1 LILTYKIRHGRD
13 FSDELRKAEKVAT
26 FALRTRSQS
35 SHDVK
40 HLGLKS
46 MISNQI
52 LRKYSRNRVLKEV
65 HSVKLTIPSQ
75 GVRILRELRTLRIP
89 CLNLTLNYRFRED
102 FEKVNQVEV
111 GDEYAYVSV
120 TIPEEEHYDPRGW
133 IGVDRN
139 TTGHIAVVANPETGK
154 VLKLGKSAKHIHEKY
169 REIRRSLQ
177 SHGKYRKVKEI
188 RDRESR
194 VVRDLNNKVS
204 RKIVDAAKE
213 SGKGIRLELL
223 EGIRKSTR
231 QARSFRYALHS
242 WSFYQLEKMIEYKAK
257 LLGVPVAYVDPAY
270 TSQTCSRCGRI
281 GDRSGKGFKC
291 PSCGHV
297 ENADVNASFNIAVRQ
312 VGVSRSTIDRD
323 AVEGSTDTPRE
334 ATAGTMQTLEPHVLQ
349 PWEYVR

>member
-13 FSDELRKAEKVAT
+13 FSCELRKAEQVAT

-52 LRKYSRNRVLKEV
+52 LRKYSQNRVLKEIR
-65 HSVKLTIPSQ
+65 SVKLTIPSQ
-75 GVRILRELRTLRIP
+75 GVRVLRELRKLVIP
-89 CLNLTLNYRFRED
+89 CLELTLNYHFRDD
-102 FEKVNQVEV
+102 FEKVNQIEV

-120 TIPEEEHYDPRGW
+120 TVPEEKTYEPKGW

-139 TTGHIAVVANPETGK
+139 TTGHIAVVADPETGK

-169 REIRRSLQ
+169 REIRRGLQ

-194 VVRDLNNKVS
+194 VVRDLNNEVS
-204 RKIVDAAKE
+204 RKIVDAAKG
-213 SGKGIRLELL
+213 SGKGIKLETLN
-223 EGIRKSTR
+223 GIRKTAP

-281 GDRSGKGFKC
+281 GDRSGKGFRC

-297 ENADVNASFNIAVRQ
+297 ENADVNASFNISVRR
-312 VGVSRSTIDRD
+312 VGVSRSVADRD
-323 AVEGSTDTPRE
+323 ALEGSTDTPRE
-334 ATAGTMQTLEPHVLQ
+334 ATAGTMQTLEPHVL
-349 PWEYVR
+349 